1 MNQSVVL
8 VEKSGAVATVTLNR
22 PESLNAFNQELRT
35 TFVREMLELRNDK
48 SVCVVIVTGAG
59 RAFSAGL
66 DLKELS
72 TASLREASNVTFIS
86 VLDDMAVPVIAAVN
100 GYAITGG
107 FELAL
112 ACDIIVAAQGARFA
126 DTHARV
132 GVMPGGGIS
141 VRLPRAIGVRKAKE
155 LSLTGNFLTAEEALQ
170 MGLVNRVVPIDQ
182 LLPAAR
188 ELAGQITSADQH
200 IVRQLKR
207 LIDRASL
214 TTVGEGLRL
223 EQDFF
228 NAFNRSDYPR
238 DFEKRRL
245 EVQARGRQQGAAKQ

>member
-1 MNQSVVL
+1 MSQSVVL
-8 VEKSGAVATVTLNR
+8 VDKSGAVATVTLNR

-35 TFVREMLELRNDK
+35 TFVREMLELRNDQG
-48 SVCVVIVTGAG
+48 VCVIIVTGAG

-66 DLKELS
+66 DLKEIS
-72 TASLREASNVTFIS
+72 TASLREPSNVTFIS

-107 FELAL
+107 LELAL
-112 ACDIIVAAQGARFA
+112 ACDVIIAAQGARFA

-132 GVMPGGGIS
+132 GVMPGGGMS
-141 VRLPRAIGVRKAKE
+141 VRLPRAIGIRKAKE

-170 MGLVNRVVPIDQ
+170 MGLVNRVVPSDR

-188 ELAGQITSADQH
+188 ELAAQISSADQH

-214 TTVGEGLRL
+214 TTVGDGLRL

-228 NAFNRSDYPR
+228 KAFNRSDYPR

-245 EVQARGRQQGAAKQ
+245 EVQARGRQQGAPKQ